1 MTVTSVSAGI
11 LAHGGTAGAAAELA
25 FIVVPIVLFSVLS
38 RVARRR
44 REREEAQAQAEAEAG
59 AQTDGESDPEA
70 IT

>member
-44 REREEAQAQAEAEAG
+44 REREEAQAQAEAG